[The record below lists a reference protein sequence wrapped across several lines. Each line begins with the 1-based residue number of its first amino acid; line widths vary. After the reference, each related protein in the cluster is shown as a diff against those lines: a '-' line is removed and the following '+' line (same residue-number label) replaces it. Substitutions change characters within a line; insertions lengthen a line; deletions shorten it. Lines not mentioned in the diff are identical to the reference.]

1 MNDNS
6 LHLDPDIL
14 SLLSSQERELP
25 LVVLGEM
32 VIMPHMTVPL
42 QVGLGKSY
50 LAMEQAWQEDHE
62 VLLIF
67 VSEEE
72 IEGYKNNTTQELP
85 PIGVI
90 ARLMEF
96 IKLPDG
102 TVRIILEGLQRAK
115 VLAASQNAP
124 FYRVRC
130 FPLIDAEVDG
140 MEIQALIET
149 VKQQVDEFVDHL
161 GEVPQEAV
169 AFVHRIEWP
178 GHLADIVTWG
188 PAFEFEDRLDILNT
202 LDPNE
207 RLKKAHIILAKRL
220 ELLRLR
226 QKIQRDTKEVLDQS
240 QREYFLREQIRV
252 IRRELGEDDDGDDP
266 IDEMR
271 RKIKEL
277 DAPEYVKDQAL
288 HELKRL
294 SHQGLNSPESGV
306 IRTYLDWII
315 NLPWAEEEI
324 PEISLVESQ
333 RILDTDHYGLEKV
346 KERILEY
353 LAVRKLAGN
362 KMRSPILCFVGPPG
376 VGKTSLGRSIARAL
390 GRKFVR
396 NSLGGIRDEAEIR
409 GHRRTYIGAMPGRII
424 QGMKTAKSR
433 SPVYMLDEVDK
444 IGLDF
449 RGDPTSALL
458 EVLDP
463 EQNASFSDHYLE
475 IPFDLSK
482 VIFIATANQLEPI
495 PTPLRDRMEVIEI
508 GGYTED
514 EKLGIAR
521 GFLVP
526 KQCEFHGLKLGQLTI
541 TDTAVIKLVREY
553 TREAGVR
560 NLERELA
567 SLCRK
572 VARQVATED
581 EPELLPQNPLM
592 PQTVVVPHVVD
603 SGTQT
608 VSVSADE
615 QTTFTL
621 TTSASGQMN
630 VSDCEETPEMHN
642 KQQDTMKEESQGEIP
657 PGESQKEETPPEE
670 SQQDPDQE
678 TTQQDDTQQEQ
689 ASEEEQEEQKPLKT
703 FVIDETDVAIYLG
716 PARYSYGQ
724 VSEEDEVGVATGV
737 AWTPTGGDILSIEVL
752 PVRGKGTLQLTGYLG
767 DVMKESA
774 HTAMSYA
781 RSKADQFGV
790 EPAYFE
796 EHAFHIHVP
805 EGAVPKDGPSAG
817 ITLTTA
823 LISAMTGTPVRCD
836 VAMTGE
842 VTLRGKVL
850 PIGGLKEKTLAAHR
864 AGIKTFILPKEN
876 AKDIVDLPD
885 KVRQELNLIP
895 VVSMDEVLKIV
906 LRRVSVV

>member
-1 MNDNS
+1 MNDNFM
-6 LHLDPDIL
+6 HRDPEFM
-14 SLLSSQERELP
+14 SLSSFQEQERELP

-42 QVGLGKSY
+42 QVGQGKSY
-50 LAMEQAWQEDHE
+50 LAMEQAWDEDHE

-72 IEGYKNNTTQELP
+72 IEGYKHNNTQQLP
-85 PIGVI
+85 PIGVV

-115 VLAASQNAP
+115 VRGSVQNTP
-124 FYRVRC
+124 FYRVKC
-130 FPLIDAEVDG
+130 VPIVDPDVGG

-169 AFVHRIEWP
+169 SFVHRIEWP

-188 PAFEFEDRLDILNT
+188 PAFEFSDRLDILNT
-202 LDPNE
+202 LDPAE
-207 RLKKAHIILAKRL
+207 RLQKAHLILARRL

-252 IRRELGEDDDGDDP
+252 IRRELGEDDEGDDP
-266 IDEMR
+266 IDELR
-271 RKIKEL
+271 RKIADLK
-277 DAPEYVKDQAL
+277 APDYVKDQAL
-288 HELKRL
+288 HEVKRL
-294 SHQGLNSPESGV
+294 AHQGMNSPEAGV
-306 IRTYLDWII
+306 IRTYLDWIL
-315 NLPWAEEEI
+315 NLPWIDVEP

-333 RILDTDHYGLEKV
+333 KILDADHYGLEKV

-353 LAVRKLAGN
+353 LAVRKLAGT

-376 VGKTSLGRSIARAL
+376 VGKTSLGRSIARSL
-390 GRKFVR
+390 GRQFVR
-396 NSLGGIRDEAEIR
+396 TSLGGIRDEAEIR

-424 QGMKTAKSR
+424 QAMKTAKSKC
-433 SPVYMLDEVDK
+433 PVYMLDEIDK
-444 IGLDF
+444 VGLDF

-463 EQNASFSDHYLE
+463 EQNNAFSDHYLE
-475 IPFDLSK
+475 IPYDLSR
-482 VIFIATANQLEPI
+482 VIFIATANQLDPI
-495 PTPLRDRMEVIEI
+495 PSPLRDRMEIIEI

-514 EKLGIAR
+514 EKVGIAR
-521 GFLVP
+521 GFLIP
-526 KQCEFHGLKLGQLTI
+526 KQCEFHGLKPGQLTI
-541 TDTAVIKLVREY
+541 TDAAVVKLVREY

-572 VARQVATED
+572 VARKVATES
-581 EPELLPQNPLM
+581 EELQN
-592 PQTVVVPHVVD
+592 
-603 SGTQT
+603 
-608 VSVSADE
+608 
-615 QTTFTL
+615 
-621 TTSASGQMN
+621 
-630 VSDCEETPEMHN
+630 
-642 KQQDTMKEESQGEIP
+642 
-657 PGESQKEETPPEE
+657 QKNQ
-670 SQQDPDQE
+670 S
-678 TTQQDDTQQEQ
+678 TQQDVPQVVSLQAVDDMHSQPLLLSSEPALATYQYATASPIINRETCMETIENNDTL
-689 ASEEEQEEQKPLKT
+689 SMSGNVHYPTPIEEHKPVVLPQEETDNQEEDETLSMQ
-703 FVIDETDVAIYLG
+703 FVIDSEDVASYLG
-716 PARYSYGQ
+716 PERFMYGQ
-724 VSEEDEVGVATGV
+724 ISEFDEIGVAMGV
-737 AWTPTGGDILSIEVL
+737 AWTPSGGDILSIEVL
-752 PVRGKGTLQLTGYLG
+752 PVRGKGTLQMTGHLG

-774 HTAMSYA
+774 QAAMSYA
-781 RSKADQFGV
+781 RSRAEQFGV
-790 EPAYFE
+790 ELNYFE

-805 EGAVPKDGPSAG
+805 EGSVPKDGPSAG

-823 LISAMTGTPVRCD
+823 LISAMTGTPVRRD

-842 VTLRGKVL
+842 ITLRGKVL

-864 AGIKTFILPKEN
+864 AGIKTFILPREN
-876 AKDIVDLPD
+876 TKDIADLPD
-885 KVRQELNLIP
+885 KVRQELHLIP
-895 VVSMDEVLKIV
+895 VGSMDEVLQIV
-906 LRRVSVV
+906 LQSSS